1 MVAMMHD
8 YRVMN
13 PHKGYLCLNELEL
26 GMPLRPPMLSVFR
39 MKLSAATLRK
49 LLLEAYRFKA
59 LDALKEG
66 LVDHLGGLDETLAY
80 VEDLQLVKKA
90 QPGGSGKSVYG
101 EIKREMWRETV
112 DLLEGWA
119 EGHVRDSKTADRA
132 RGEKRS
138 SLANVEA
145 WERTKAKL

>member
-1 MVAMMHD
+1 M
-8 YRVMN
+8 
-13 PHKGYLCLNELEL
+13 
-26 GMPLRPPMLSVFR
+26 
-39 MKLSAATLRK
+39 
-49 LLLEAYRFKA
+49 
-59 LDALKEG
+59 
-66 LVDHLGGLDETLAY
+66 
-80 VEDLQLVKKA
+80 EDLQLVKKA

>member
-1 MVAMMHD
+1 
-8 YRVMN
+8 MN
-13 PHKGYLCLNELEL
+13 WQ
-26 GMPLRPPMLSVFR
+26 
-39 MKLSAATLRK
+39 
-49 LLLEAYRFKA
+49 A

-66 LVDHLGGLDETLAY
+66 IVDHLGGLDETLAF
-80 VEDLQLVKKA
+80 VDDLQLVNKA

-101 EIKREMWRETV
+101 GLKREMWRETV

-119 EGHVRDSKTADRA
+119 EEHVRDSKTAERS
-132 RGEKRS
+132 RGEQKS